1 MLNIIPIPLIFKVLF
16 ICISFIVS
24 SCSNN
29 LYSKTKNLLV
39 QNNNVDC
46 PNIILLP
53 EASEIIK
60 LNNLKNYSSLK
71 EIYNTWVYIRTFI
84 YLFFLPLFIRG
95 YYFIDLSFL
104 YL

>member
-1 MLNIIPIPLIFKVLF
+1 MLNIISIPLIFKVLF

-71 EIYNTWVYIRTFI
+71 EIYNTWVIVNT
-84 YLFFLPLFIRG
+84 PAPAHG
-95 YYFIDLSFL
+95 
-104 YL
+104 